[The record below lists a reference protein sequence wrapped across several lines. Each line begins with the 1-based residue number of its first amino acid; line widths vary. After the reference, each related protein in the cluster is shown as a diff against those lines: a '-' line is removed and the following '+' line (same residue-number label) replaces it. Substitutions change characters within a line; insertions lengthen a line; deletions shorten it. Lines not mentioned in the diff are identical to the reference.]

1 MSSGPTFFA
10 TPEKFRSWL
19 RFHHDSEPE
28 LIVGYYKKATGVASV
43 DWEQSR
49 DEALCFGW
57 IDGVR
62 RRLDDRSFTVR
73 FTPRRPGSIWSR
85 VNIERVEALEAEG
98 RMTEAGRAA
107 YAMRREDRSGVYSF
121 ENKEQAVLPV
131 EYERRLRA
139 NEAAAEFFYAQ
150 PAGYRKT
157 AIHLVISA
165 KREETRERRLQALIA
180 DSAAGLRIKQLRR

>member
-1 MSSGPTFFA
+1 MPTEAQFFA
-10 TPEKFRSWL
+10 SPAAFRAWL
-19 RFHHDSEPE
+19 RKNHKSAPE
-28 LIVGYYKKATGVASV
+28 LIVGYYKKATGVASI

-62 RRLDDRSFTVR
+62 RRLDDRSFAVR
-73 FTPRRPGSIWSR
+73 FTPRRPDSIWSR
-85 VNIERVEALEAEG
+85 VNIERVGALEAEG
-98 RMTEAGRAA
+98 RMTDAGRAA

-121 ENKEQAVLPV
+121 EKKEQAVLPV

-157 AIHLVISA
+157 AIHLVVSG
-165 KREETRERRLQALIA
+165 KREETRERRLQALIP